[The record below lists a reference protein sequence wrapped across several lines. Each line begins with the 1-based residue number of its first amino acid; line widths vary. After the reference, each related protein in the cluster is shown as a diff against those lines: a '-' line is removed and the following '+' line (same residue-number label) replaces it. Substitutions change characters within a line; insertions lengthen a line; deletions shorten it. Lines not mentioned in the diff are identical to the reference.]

1 MKKTLIVTIFSL
13 CVALASIVAT
23 SADPA
28 GTAATENWPQW
39 RGPHLNG
46 TSGETGLPTTWGTDS
61 NIEWTLALSG
71 WTGATPIIWEDSIF
85 LNVSYVTRAGERR
98 RRGRGGRI
106 GQPSG
111 GRPGGDQ
118 PGDGPPGD
126 NQPGGGE
133 PGGRGEALGASALRP
148 GEGETEQ
155 TESLNVELW
164 RVDRRDG
171 SIIWKKVLSDNDH
184 QERKQNMSS
193 PSPVTD
199 GQHVWVM
206 TGTGW
211 LRAFDFDGNEIWARN
226 ISDDYWSFGLN
237 WGFASSPLLHED
249 ALYVQVLHGMK
260 TDEPSYVL
268 RIDKNTGETVWMV
281 ERHTDA
287 IRESPDSYTTPAL
300 LQYDGNTEIVITGG
314 DVVTGHHPE
323 TGAELWRSDGLNPQN
338 NRNYRIVASP
348 LIIGDIIIAPTR
360 VRPMLALRAGGR
372 GDVTTSHRLWSFNGG
387 PDVPTPVSDGEL
399 LYVVTDRGI
408 LHALDVRTGEL
419 VYTNQRLEPGTYS
432 SSPTLADGKI
442 YAMSEDG
449 VTTVVR
455 AGREFEILATNS
467 LDGYTLSTPAVSH
480 GHIYIRAGETLYAIA
495 AGGGDR

>member
-1 MKKTLIVTIFSL
+1 MKKTLAVTILSICL
-13 CVALASIVAT
+13 AAALALAT
-23 SADPA
+23 TADSVGAA
-28 GTAATENWPQW
+28 GAATENWPQW

-46 TSGETGLPTTWGTDS
+46 TSTETDLPTTWSADS
-61 NIEWTLALSG
+61 NIAWKLDIAA

-85 LNVSYVTRAGERR
+85 LNVSYVERASER
-98 RRGRGGRI
+98 RRGRGGPD
-106 GQPSG
+106 GDQSAGGAGNDGLESTTQSG
-111 GRPGGDQ
+111 GPGAGG
-118 PGDGPPGD
+118 PNNERVASDG
-126 NQPGGGE
+126 
-133 PGGRGEALGASALRP
+133 AGAPA
-148 GEGETEQ
+148 Q
-155 TESLNVELW
+155 DLNVELW

-171 SIIWKKVLSDNDH
+171 TVLWKRVLSDNDH

-199 GQHVWVM
+199 GEHVWTM

-260 TDEPSYVL
+260 TDDPSYVL
-268 RIDKNTGETVWMV
+268 RIDKSTGETVWMV
-281 ERHTDA
+281 ERPTNA

-300 LQYDGNTEIVITGG
+300 LEYDGNTEIVITGG
-314 DVVTGHHPE
+314 DVVTGHDPE
-323 TGAELWRSDGLNPQN
+323 TGEELWRADGLNPEN

-348 LIIGDIIIAPTR
+348 LIIGDVIIAPTR

-372 GDVTTSHRLWSFNGG
+372 GDITTSHLLWSFDSG

-399 LYVVTDRGI
+399 LYVVTDRGVM
-408 LHALDVRTGEL
+408 HALDVQTGEL

-432 SSPTLADGKI
+432 SSPTMADGKI

-449 VTTVVR
+449 VTSVVK
-455 AGREFEILATNS
+455 AGREFEIMATNS

-480 GHIYIRAGETLYAIA
+480 GMIYIRAGEALYAI
-495 AGGGDR
+495 GDGS